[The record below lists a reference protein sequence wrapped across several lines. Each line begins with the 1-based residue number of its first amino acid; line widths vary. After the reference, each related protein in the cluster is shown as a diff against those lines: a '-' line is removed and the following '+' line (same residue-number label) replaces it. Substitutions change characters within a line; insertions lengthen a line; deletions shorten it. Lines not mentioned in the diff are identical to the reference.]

1 MESVKIGQLPTPHN
15 RRIRIMSASDK
26 SEPAIAGLQEDI
38 AALKRDVASLL
49 EHLKLGATT
58 GAQSAAGHLD
68 DGAHRVCRGLAAEGE
83 RAAKAVSDQ
92 VEAQPL
98 VALLIALGV
107 GYVGGRLLSR

>member
-1 MESVKIGQLPTPHN
+1 MPDRRN
-15 RRIRIMSASDK
+15 RRIKIVSASDK
-26 SEPAIAGLQEDI
+26 SEPGIAGLQEDI

-58 GAQSAAGHLD
+58 GAPSAAGRLD
-68 DGAHRVCRGLAAEGE
+68 DGAHRVCRGLAAEGG
-83 RAAKAVSDQ
+83 RAAKVVSDQ
-92 VEAQPL
+92 IEAQPL